1 MEPCCRKGWT
11 TTCQMTTVRETAG
24 KRRQGPS
31 GPGHG
36 SLHHMA
42 WQVSQRGR
50 HLGHTLCSEQTWGWH
65 PHSKPVLACRCQ
77 QGHNWP
83 SPGTTAMFT
92 RDTQAWGSNSARTV
106 WEALQNRAVVTK
118 WALPSSAIWSGTPQ
132 NKEEASSTE
141 ENVPEPAVLKQPLE
155 SILGHNGV

>member
-1 MEPCCRKGWT
+1 MEPRCRKGWT
-11 TTCQMTTVRETAG
+11 TTCQMTAVRETAG

-50 HLGHTLCSEQTWGWH
+50 HLGHTLRSEQTWGWH
-65 PHSKPVLACRCQ
+65 HHSKPVLACRCQ

-92 RDTQAWGSNSARTV
+92 RDTQAWGSNSARMV

-118 WALPSSAIWSGTPQ
+118 WALPSPAIWSGSPQ

-155 SILGHNGV
+155 SIQGHNGV